1 MTLKPAVAGATG
13 STGSTGSTGTT
24 PRRTPPIR
32 PAPRR
37 TATRAAV
44 AVALLAAVLAAVC
57 ASFAIGTKSVPLS
70 DVLSAIAGSSEG
82 DAVVIRELRMP
93 RTAIGLIV
101 GLALGAAGAVAQDIT
116 RNPLGDPGL
125 IGISA
130 GGSFAVALGIGMF
143 GLTSP
148 YQYIWF
154 AFLGAALA
162 GLLAYAVGGTGYG
175 GATPAKL
182 ALAGAAVTVL
192 LDAGTN
198 TLVLLDVRTLD
209 QYRFWAVGSL
219 AGRDSGLA
227 WDLLPFA
234 VAGLV
239 LAVGLSGRL
248 NALALGDDLATS
260 LGTKVRTTRALG
272 AVAVILLAGT
282 AVAAAGPVTFV
293 GLVVPHVVRAFTGP
307 DARWLVPCS
316 ALGGAAL
323 MLTADVVGRMVA
335 RPGELEAGVV
345 TALLGAPFLALL
357 VKRGKLKEHTR

>member
-1 MTLKPAVAGATG
+1 MSLKPVTASPGAAGAPTV
-13 STGSTGSTGTT
+13 
-24 PRRTPPIR
+24 PPPSR
-32 PAPRR
+32 VVSRS
-37 TATRAAV
+37 
-44 AVALLAAVLAAVC
+44 LVLAALVVIVAAMGC
-57 ASFAIGTKSVPLS
+57 ASLAIGTKAVPLS
-70 DVLSAIAGSSEG
+70 DVLAAISGSDAG
-82 DAVVIRELRMP
+82 DAVVVRELRMP
-93 RTAIGLIV
+93 RTFLGLLV
-101 GLALGAAGAVAQDIT
+101 GLSLGAAGAVAQDIT

-130 GGSFAVALGIGMF
+130 GGSFAVAASIGVL
-143 GLTSP
+143 GLTSS

-154 AFLGAALA
+154 AFLGGALA
-162 GLLAYAVGGTGYG
+162 GLIAYAVGGTGHG

-219 AGRDSGLA
+219 AGRDPELGVQ
-227 WDLLPFA
+227 LLPF
-234 VAGLV
+234 VVVGLV
-239 LAVGLSGRL
+239 LAIGLGGRL
-248 NALALGDDLATS
+248 NALALGDDLASS
-260 LGTKVRTTRALG
+260 LGTPVKSTRALG
-272 AVAVILLAGT
+272 ALAVILLTGA
-282 AVAAAGPVTFV
+282 AVAAAGPVTFI

-316 ALGGAAL
+316 ALGGASL
-323 MLTADVVGRMVA
+323 MLAADVVGRMVA

>member
-1 MTLKPAVAGATG
+1 MSLKPVTADATAVSAPTVPP
-13 STGSTGSTGTT
+13 
-24 PRRTPPIR
+24 PRRVLS
-32 PAPRR
+32 R
-37 TATRAAV
+37 TLVLT
-44 AVALLAAVLAAVC
+44 ALLATVAAMVC
-57 ASFAIGTKSVPLS
+57 ASLAIGTKAVPLS
-70 DVLSAIAGSSEG
+70 DVVAAIAGSDAG
-82 DAVVIRELRMP
+82 DAVVVRELRMP
-93 RTAIGLIV
+93 RTFLGLLV

-130 GGSFAVALGIGMF
+130 GGSFAVAASIGML
-143 GLTSP
+143 GLTSS

-154 AFLGAALA
+154 AFLGGALA
-162 GLLAYAVGGTGYG
+162 GLIAYAVGGSGYG

-198 TLVLLDVRTLD
+198 TLILLDVRTLD

-219 AGRDSGLA
+219 AGRNAQLGME
-227 WDLLPFA
+227 LLPF
-234 VAGLV
+234 VLVGLV
-239 LAVGLSGRL
+239 LALGLSGRL
-248 NALALGDDLATS
+248 NALALGDDLASS
-260 LGTKVRTTRALG
+260 LGTPVKSTRALG
-272 AVAVILLAGT
+272 ALAVVLLTGA

-316 ALGGAAL
+316 ALGGASL
-323 MLTADVVGRMVA
+323 MLAADVVGRMVA

>member
-1 MTLKPAVAGATG
+1 MPYLVQVSVKPVAEEVAAA
-13 STGSTGSTGTT
+13 
-24 PRRTPPIR
+24 PP
-32 PAPRR
+32 PAPPPHQPPRV
-37 TATRAAV
+37 AARAV
-44 AVALLAAVLAAVC
+44 VTGILVVALVAAAC
-57 ASFAIGTKSVPLS
+57 ASLAIGTKSVPLS
-70 DVLSAIAGSSEG
+70 DVLHAIGGGTDG
-82 DAVVIRELRMP
+82 DAVVVRELRMP
-93 RTAIGLIV
+93 RTFLGLLV

-130 GGSFAVALGIGMF
+130 GGAFAVAAGIGAF
-143 GLTSP
+143 GLTSS
-148 YQYIWF
+148 YEYIWF
-154 AFLGAALA
+154 AFLGGALA
-162 GLLAYAVGGTGYG
+162 GLIAYAVGGTGYG

-219 AGRDSGLA
+219 AGRDAQLGLE
-227 WDLLPFA
+227 LLPFV
-234 VAGLV
+234 VAGLL
-239 LAVGLSGRL
+239 LAIGLSGRL
-248 NALALGDDLATS
+248 NALALGDDLATT
-260 LGTKVRTTRALG
+260 LGTRVRTTRALG
-272 AVAVILLAGT
+272 ALAVILLTGA
-282 AVAAAGPVTFV
+282 AVAAAGPVTFI

-316 ALGGAAL
+316 ALGGATL

-345 TALLGAPFLALL
+345 TALLGAPFLAAL
-357 VKRGKLKEHTR
+357 VKRGKLREHTR

>member
-1 MTLKPAVAGATG
+1 MSLKPVTADAAAVPVPAVPP
-13 STGSTGSTGTT
+13 
-24 PRRTPPIR
+24 PRRTLS
-32 PAPRR
+32 R
-37 TATRAAV
+37 TLVLTF
-44 AVALLAAVLAAVC
+44 LLALVVAMVC
-57 ASFAIGTKSVPLS
+57 ASLAIGTKSVPLS
-70 DVLSAIAGSSEG
+70 DVLAAIGGSEEG
-82 DAVVIRELRMP
+82 DAIVIRELRMP
-93 RTAIGLIV
+93 RTFLGLLV

-130 GGSFAVALGIGMF
+130 GGSFAVAASIGVL

-154 AFLGAALA
+154 AFLGGALA
-162 GLLAYAVGGTGYG
+162 GLIAYAVGGTGYG

-198 TLVLLDVRTLD
+198 TLVLMDVRTLD

-219 AGRDSGLA
+219 AGREAQLGME
-227 WDLLPFA
+227 LLPFLI
-234 VAGLV
+234 VGLA
-239 LAVGLSGRL
+239 LALGLSGRL
-248 NALALGDDLATS
+248 NALALGDDLASS
-260 LGTKVRTTRALG
+260 LGTPVRSTRALG
-272 AVAVILLAGT
+272 ALAVVLLTGA

-316 ALGGAAL
+316 ALGGASL
-323 MLTADVVGRMVA
+323 MLAADVVGRMVA

>member
-1 MTLKPAVAGATG
+1 MSLKPVTAPPGAAIAPTVPP
-13 STGSTGSTGTT
+13 
-24 PRRTPPIR
+24 PRRVVSR
-32 PAPRR
+32 S
-37 TATRAAV
+37 
-44 AVALLAAVLAAVC
+44 LVLAALAVIVAAMVC
-57 ASFAIGTKSVPLS
+57 ASLAIGTKAVPLS
-70 DVLSAIAGSSEG
+70 DVLAAISGSDAG
-82 DAVVIRELRMP
+82 DAVVVRELRMP
-93 RTAIGLIV
+93 RTFLGLLV
-101 GLALGAAGAVAQDIT
+101 GLSLGAAGAVAQDIT

-130 GGSFAVALGIGMF
+130 GGSFAVAASIGML
-143 GLTSP
+143 GLTSS

-154 AFLGAALA
+154 AFLGGALA
-162 GLLAYAVGGTGYG
+162 GLIAYAVGGTGYG

-219 AGRDSGLA
+219 AGRDSELGVQ
-227 WDLLPFA
+227 LLPF
-234 VAGLV
+234 VVVGLV
-239 LAVGLSGRL
+239 LAIGLSGRL
-248 NALALGDDLATS
+248 NALALGDDLASS
-260 LGTKVRTTRALG
+260 LGTPVKSTRALG
-272 AVAVILLAGT
+272 ALAVVLLTGA
-282 AVAAAGPVTFV
+282 AVAAAGPVTFI

-316 ALGGAAL
+316 ALGGASL
-323 MLTADVVGRMVA
+323 MLAADVVGRMVA

>member
-1 MTLKPAVAGATG
+1 MKPVTADATAVPAPTVPP
-13 STGSTGSTGTT
+13 
-24 PRRTPPIR
+24 PRRVLS
-32 PAPRR
+32 R
-37 TATRAAV
+37 TFVLTALFAT
-44 AVALLAAVLAAVC
+44 LAAMVC
-57 ASFAIGTKSVPLS
+57 ASLAIGTKAVPLS
-70 DVLSAIAGSSEG
+70 DVLAAIAGSDDG
-82 DAVVIRELRMP
+82 DAVVVRELRMP
-93 RTAIGLIV
+93 RTFLGLLV

-130 GGSFAVALGIGMF
+130 GGSFAVAASIGML
-143 GLTSP
+143 GLTSS

-154 AFLGAALA
+154 AFLGGALA
-162 GLLAYAVGGTGYG
+162 GLIAYAVGGTGYG

-198 TLVLLDVRTLD
+198 TLILLDVSTLD

-219 AGRDSGLA
+219 AGRDAQLGMELVPFVVVGLA
-227 WDLLPFA
+227 
-234 VAGLV
+234 
-239 LAVGLSGRL
+239 LALGLSGRL
-248 NALALGDDLATS
+248 NALALGDDVASS
-260 LGTKVRTTRALG
+260 LGTPVKSTRALG
-272 AVAVILLAGT
+272 ALAVVLLTGA

-316 ALGGAAL
+316 ALGGASL
-323 MLTADVVGRMVA
+323 MLAADVVGRMVA

>member
-1 MTLKPAVAGATG
+1 MSRSL
-13 STGSTGSTGTT
+13 
-24 PRRTPPIR
+24 
-32 PAPRR
+32 
-37 TATRAAV
+37 
-44 AVALLAAVLAAVC
+44 VLAALVVIVAAMVC
-57 ASFAIGTKSVPLS
+57 ASLAIGTKAVPLS
-70 DVLSAIAGSSEG
+70 DVLAAISGSDAG
-82 DAVVIRELRMP
+82 DAVVVRELRMP
-93 RTAIGLIV
+93 RTFLGLLV
-101 GLALGAAGAVAQDIT
+101 GLSLGAAGAVAQDIT

-130 GGSFAVALGIGMF
+130 GGSFAVAASIGML
-143 GLTSP
+143 GLTSS

-154 AFLGAALA
+154 AFLGGALA
-162 GLLAYAVGGTGYG
+162 GLIAYAVGGTGYG

-219 AGRDSGLA
+219 AGRDSELGVQ
-227 WDLLPFA
+227 LLPF
-234 VAGLV
+234 VVVGLV
-239 LAVGLSGRL
+239 LAIGLSGRL
-248 NALALGDDLATS
+248 NALALGDDLASS
-260 LGTKVRTTRALG
+260 LGTPVKSTRALG
-272 AVAVILLAGT
+272 ALAVVLLTGA
-282 AVAAAGPVTFV
+282 AVAAAGPVTFI

-316 ALGGAAL
+316 ALGGASL
-323 MLTADVVGRMVA
+323 MLAADVVGRMVA

>member
-1 MTLKPAVAGATG
+1 MSLKPVTAAAAAVPAPAVPP
-13 STGSTGSTGTT
+13 
-24 PRRTPPIR
+24 PRRLLS
-32 PAPRR
+32 R
-37 TATRAAV
+37 TLVFT
-44 AVALLAAVLAAVC
+44 ALLATVAAMVC
-57 ASFAIGTKSVPLS
+57 ASLAIGTKAVALS
-70 DVLSAIAGSSEG
+70 DVLSAIGGSEAG

-93 RTAIGLIV
+93 RTFLGLLV
-101 GLALGAAGAVAQDIT
+101 GLSLGAAGAVAQDIT

-130 GGSFAVALGIGMF
+130 GGSFAVAASIGVL
-143 GLTSP
+143 GLTSS

-154 AFLGAALA
+154 AFLGGALA
-162 GLLAYAVGGTGYG
+162 GLIAYAVGGTGYG

-219 AGRDSGLA
+219 AGRDAHLGVE
-227 WDLLPFA
+227 LLPF
-234 VAGLV
+234 VIVGLA
-239 LAVGLSGRL
+239 LALGLSGRL
-248 NALALGDDLATS
+248 NALALGDDVASS
-260 LGTKVRTTRALG
+260 LGTPVRSTRALG
-272 AVAVILLAGT
+272 AVAVVLLTGA

-316 ALGGAAL
+316 ALGGASL
-323 MLTADVVGRMVA
+323 MLGADVVGRMVA

>member
-1 MTLKPAVAGATG
+1 MSLKPVTASPGAASAPTVPP
-13 STGSTGSTGTT
+13 
-24 PRRTPPIR
+24 PRR
-32 PAPRR
+32 
-37 TATRAAV
+37 V
-44 AVALLAAVLAAVC
+44 ASRSLVLAALVVTVAAMVC
-57 ASFAIGTKSVPLS
+57 ASLAIGTKAVPFS
-70 DVLSAIAGSSEG
+70 DVLAAISGSDAG
-82 DAVVIRELRMP
+82 DAVVVRELRMP
-93 RTAIGLIV
+93 RTFLGLLV
-101 GLALGAAGAVAQDIT
+101 GLSLGAAGAVAQDIT

-130 GGSFAVALGIGMF
+130 GGSFAVAASIGML
-143 GLTSP
+143 GLTSS

-154 AFLGAALA
+154 AFLGGALA
-162 GLLAYAVGGTGYG
+162 GLIAYAVGGTGYG

-219 AGRDSGLA
+219 AGRDPQLGMQ
-227 WDLLPFA
+227 LLPF
-234 VAGLV
+234 VVVGLV
-239 LAVGLSGRL
+239 LAIGLSGRL
-248 NALALGDDLATS
+248 NALALGDDLASS
-260 LGTKVRTTRALG
+260 LGTPVKSTRALG
-272 AVAVILLAGT
+272 ALAVVLLTGA
-282 AVAAAGPVTFV
+282 AVAAAGPVTFI

-316 ALGGAAL
+316 ALGGASL
-323 MLTADVVGRMVA
+323 MLAADVVGRMVA

>member
-1 MTLKPAVAGATG
+1 MKPVVGGLAPEARRAAPPPPP
-13 STGSTGSTGTT
+13 
-24 PRRTPPIR
+24 PRRVAAR
-32 PAPRR
+32 
-37 TATRAAV
+37 ATVAAV
-44 AVALLAAVLAAVC
+44 LLAAVLAAVC
-57 ASFAIGTKSVPLS
+57 ASFAIGTKAVPLS
-70 DVLSAIAGSSEG
+70 DVLAAIGGGTDG

-93 RTAIGLIV
+93 RTFLGLLV

-130 GGSFAVALGIGMF
+130 GGAFAVAVSIGAL

-148 YQYIWF
+148 YEYIWF

-219 AGRDSGLA
+219 AGREAGLA
-227 WDLLPFA
+227 MQLLPFVA
-234 VAGLV
+234 VGLL

-248 NALALGDDLATS
+248 NALALGDDLASS
-260 LGTKVRTTRALG
+260 LGTKVKATRALG
-272 AVAVILLAGT
+272 AVAVILLAGA
-282 AVAAAGPVTFV
+282 AVAAAGPVTFI

-323 MLTADVVGRMVA
+323 MLTADVVGRMAA

-345 TALLGAPFLALL
+345 TALLGAPFLAVL

>member
-1 MTLKPAVAGATG
+1 MSLKPVAEGAAAAPPP
-13 STGSTGSTGTT
+13 SPPPRTT
-24 PRRTPPIR
+24 PRI
-32 PAPRR
+32 
-37 TATRAAV
+37 AARGVV
-44 AVALLAAVLAAVC
+44 AVLLVTALVAAAC
-57 ASFAIGTKSVPLS
+57 ASLAIGTKAVPLS
-70 DVLSAIAGSSEG
+70 DVLHAIGGGTDG

-93 RTAIGLIV
+93 RTFLGLLV

-130 GGSFAVALGIGMF
+130 GGAFAVAVGIGAF
-143 GLTSP
+143 GLTSS
-148 YQYIWF
+148 YEYIWF
-154 AFLGAALA
+154 AFLGGALA
-162 GLLAYAVGGTGYG
+162 GLIAYAVGGTGYG

-219 AGRDSGLA
+219 AGRDAQLGVE
-227 WDLLPFA
+227 LLPFI
-234 VAGLV
+234 VVGLL
-239 LAVGLSGRL
+239 LAIGLSGRF
-248 NALALGDDLATS
+248 NALALGDDLATT
-260 LGTKVRTTRALG
+260 LGTKVRTTRLLG
-272 AVAVILLAGT
+272 ALTVILLTGA

-293 GLVVPHVVRAFTGP
+293 GLVVPHVIRAFTGP

-316 ALGGAAL
+316 ALGGATL
-323 MLTADVVGRMVA
+323 MLSADVVGRMVA

-345 TALLGAPFLALL
+345 TAMLGAPFLALL

>member
-1 MTLKPAVAGATG
+1 MLTV
-13 STGSTGSTGTT
+13 
-24 PRRTPPIR
+24 
-32 PAPRR
+32 
-37 TATRAAV
+37 
-44 AVALLAAVLAAVC
+44 LLALVAAMVC
-57 ASFAIGTKSVPLS
+57 ASLAIGTKSVPLS
-70 DVLSAIAGSSEG
+70 DVLAAMGGSDEG

-93 RTAIGLIV
+93 RTFLGLLV
-101 GLALGAAGAVAQDIT
+101 GIALGAAGAVAQDIT

-130 GGSFAVALGIGMF
+130 GGSFAVAASIGVL
-143 GLTSP
+143 GLTSS

-154 AFLGAALA
+154 AFLGGALA
-162 GLLAYAVGGTGYG
+162 GLIAYAVGGTGYG

-198 TLVLLDVRTLD
+198 TLVLMDVRTLD

-219 AGRDSGLA
+219 AGRDAGLGME
-227 WDLLPFA
+227 LLPF
-234 VAGLV
+234 VLVGLV
-239 LAVGLSGRL
+239 LALGLSGRL
-248 NALALGDDLATS
+248 NSLALGDDLASS
-260 LGTKVRTTRALG
+260 LGTPVRSTRALG
-272 AVAVILLAGT
+272 ALAVVLLTGA

-316 ALGGAAL
+316 ALGGASL
-323 MLTADVVGRMVA
+323 MLAADVVGRMVA

>member
-1 MTLKPAVAGATG
+1 MTVKPATGGAV
-13 STGSTGSTGTT
+13 S
-24 PRRTPPIR
+24 PAR
-32 PAPRR
+32 PAPPPLPPRPV
-37 TATRAAV
+37 AARLTV
-44 AVALLAAVLAAVC
+44 AAALLAVVVAMVC
-57 ASFAIGTKSVPLS
+57 ASLAIGTKSVPLS
-70 DVLSAIAGSSEG
+70 DVLAAIGGSSDG
-82 DAVVIRELRMP
+82 DAVVVRELRMP
-93 RTAIGLIV
+93 RTFLGLLV

-130 GGSFAVALGIGMF
+130 GGAFAVAAGIGML
-143 GLTSP
+143 GLTSS

-154 AFLGAALA
+154 AFLGGALA
-162 GLLAYAVGGTGYG
+162 GLLAYTVGGTGYG

-182 ALAGAAVTVL
+182 ALAGAAVSVL

-219 AGRDSGLA
+219 AGRDAGLGME
-227 WDLLPFA
+227 LLPF
-234 VAGLV
+234 VGVGLL
-239 LAVGLSGRL
+239 LALGLSGRL
-248 NALALGDDLATS
+248 NALALGDDLATT

-272 AVAVILLAGT
+272 AVAVILLTGA

-323 MLTADVVGRMVA
+323 MLAADVVGRMVA
-335 RPGELEAGVV
+335 RPGELEAGVI

>member
-1 MTLKPAVAGATG
+1 MSLKPVTAPPGAAIAPTVPP
-13 STGSTGSTGTT
+13 
-24 PRRTPPIR
+24 PRGVVSRS
-32 PAPRR
+32 
-37 TATRAAV
+37 
-44 AVALLAAVLAAVC
+44 LVLAALVVIVAAMVC
-57 ASFAIGTKSVPLS
+57 ASLAIGTKAVPLS
-70 DVLSAIAGSSEG
+70 DVLAAISGSDAG
-82 DAVVIRELRMP
+82 DAVVVRELRMP
-93 RTAIGLIV
+93 RTFLGLLV
-101 GLALGAAGAVAQDIT
+101 GLSLGAAGAVAQDIT

-130 GGSFAVALGIGMF
+130 GGSFAVAASIGML
-143 GLTSP
+143 GLTSS

-154 AFLGAALA
+154 AFLGGALA
-162 GLLAYAVGGTGYG
+162 GLIAYAVGGTGYG

-219 AGRDSGLA
+219 AGRDSELGVQ
-227 WDLLPFA
+227 LLPF
-234 VAGLV
+234 VVVGLV
-239 LAVGLSGRL
+239 LAIGLSGRL
-248 NALALGDDLATS
+248 NALALGDDLASS
-260 LGTKVRTTRALG
+260 LGTPVKSTRALG
-272 AVAVILLAGT
+272 ALAVVLLTGA
-282 AVAAAGPVTFV
+282 AVAAAGPVTFI

-316 ALGGAAL
+316 ALGGASL
-323 MLTADVVGRMVA
+323 MLAADVVGRMVA

>member
-1 MTLKPAVAGATG
+1 MTLKPVDAGAVDAAAHR
-13 STGSTGSTGTT
+13 
-24 PRRTPPIR
+24 PAPPP

-37 TATRAAV
+37 VATRATVTAV
-44 AVALLAAVLAAVC
+44 LLTAVLAAVC
-57 ASFAIGTKSVPLS
+57 ASLAIGTKAVPLS
-70 DVLSAIAGSSEG
+70 DVLTALGGGTEG

-93 RTAIGLIV
+93 RTFLGLLV
-101 GLALGAAGAVAQDIT
+101 GMALGAAGAVAQDIT

-130 GGSFAVALGIGMF
+130 GGAFAVAASIGAL

-148 YQYIWF
+148 YEYIWF

-162 GLLAYAVGGTGYG
+162 GMLAYAVGGTGYG

-219 AGRDSGLA
+219 AGREAELGLQ
-227 WDLLPFA
+227 LLPF
-234 VAGLV
+234 VGVGLL
-239 LAVGLSGRL
+239 LALGLSGRL
-248 NALALGDDLATS
+248 NALALGDDLASS

-272 AVAVILLAGT
+272 AVAVILLAGA

-345 TALLGAPFLALL
+345 TALLGAPFLAYL
-357 VKRGKLKEHTR
+357 VKRGKLKEHSR

>member
-1 MTLKPAVAGATG
+1 MSLKPVTAPPGAAIAPTVPP
-13 STGSTGSTGTT
+13 S
-24 PRRTPPIR
+24 RRVVSR
-32 PAPRR
+32 S
-37 TATRAAV
+37 
-44 AVALLAAVLAAVC
+44 LVLAALVVIVAAMVC
-57 ASFAIGTKSVPLS
+57 ASLAIGTKAVPLS
-70 DVLSAIAGSSEG
+70 DVLAAISGSDAG
-82 DAVVIRELRMP
+82 DAVVVRELRMP
-93 RTAIGLIV
+93 RTFLGLLV
-101 GLALGAAGAVAQDIT
+101 GLSLGAAGAVAQDIT

-130 GGSFAVALGIGMF
+130 GGSFAVAASIGML
-143 GLTSP
+143 GLTSS

-154 AFLGAALA
+154 AFLGGALA
-162 GLLAYAVGGTGYG
+162 GLIAYAVGGTGYG

-219 AGRDSGLA
+219 AGRDSELGVQ
-227 WDLLPFA
+227 LLPF
-234 VAGLV
+234 VVVGLV
-239 LAVGLSGRL
+239 LAIGLSGRL
-248 NALALGDDLATS
+248 NALALGDDLASS
-260 LGTKVRTTRALG
+260 LGTPVKSTRALG
-272 AVAVILLAGT
+272 ALAVVLLTGA
-282 AVAAAGPVTFV
+282 AVAAAGPVTFI

-316 ALGGAAL
+316 ALGGASL
-323 MLTADVVGRMVA
+323 MLAADVVGRMAA

>member
-1 MTLKPAVAGATG
+1 MSANPVTTGAAAL
-13 STGSTGSTGTT
+13 
-24 PRRTPPIR
+24 PR
-32 PAPRR
+32 PAPPPLPSPHVGRR
-37 TATRAAV
+37 VSV
-44 AVALLAAVLAAVC
+44 AVVLLAAVVAAAC
-57 ASFAIGTKSVPLS
+57 ASLAIGTKAVPLS
-70 DVLSAIAGSSEG
+70 DVLAAIGGSTDG
-82 DAVVIRELRMP
+82 DAVVVRELRMP
-93 RTAIGLIV
+93 RTFLGLLV

-130 GGSFAVALGIGMF
+130 GGAFAVAASIGAL
-143 GLTSP
+143 GLTSS
-148 YQYIWF
+148 YQYVWF
-154 AFLGAALA
+154 AFLGGALA

-219 AGRDSGLA
+219 AGRDAGLA
-227 WDLLPFA
+227 MELVPFIAVGLLLA
-234 VAGLV
+234 VA
-239 LAVGLSGRL
+239 LSGRL

-260 LGTKVRTTRALG
+260 LGTRVRTTRALG
-272 AVAVILLAGT
+272 ALAVILLTGA
-282 AVAAAGPVTFV
+282 AVAAAGPVSFI

-345 TALLGAPFLALL
+345 TAMLGAPFLAAL

>member
-1 MTLKPAVAGATG
+1 MQVSVKPVAEGAATA
-13 STGSTGSTGTT
+13 
-24 PRRTPPIR
+24 PP
-32 PAPRR
+32 PAPPRPQPPR
-37 TATRAAV
+37 VAARAVV
-44 AVALLAAVLAAVC
+44 AALLVAALIAAVC
-57 ASFAIGTKSVPLS
+57 ASLAIGTKSVPLS
-70 DVLSAIAGSSEG
+70 DVLHAIGGGTDG
-82 DAVVIRELRMP
+82 DAVIVRELRMP
-93 RTAIGLIV
+93 RTFLGLLV

-130 GGSFAVALGIGMF
+130 GGSFAVAAGIGAF
-143 GLTSP
+143 GLTSS

-154 AFLGAALA
+154 AFLGGALA

-219 AGRDSGLA
+219 AGRDAHLGLE
-227 WDLLPFA
+227 LLPF
-234 VAGLV
+234 VVVGLL
-239 LAVGLSGRL
+239 LAIGLSGRL
-248 NALALGDDLATS
+248 NALALGDDLATT
-260 LGTKVRTTRALG
+260 LGTKVRTTRLLG
-272 AVAVILLAGT
+272 AVAVILLTGA

-316 ALGGAAL
+316 ALGGATL
-323 MLTADVVGRMVA
+323 MLGADVVGRMVA

-345 TALLGAPFLALL
+345 TAMLGAPFLALL

>member
-1 MTLKPAVAGATG
+1 MNLKPVDAGVAAVTG
-13 STGSTGSTGTT
+13 HPAPSS
-24 PRRTPPIR
+24 

-37 TATRAAV
+37 TAARAAV
-44 AVALLAAVLAAVC
+44 TAVLLGAVVAAVC
-57 ASFAIGTKSVPLS
+57 ASLAIGTKAVPLS
-70 DVLSAIAGSSEG
+70 DVLTAIGGGTEG

-93 RTAIGLIV
+93 RTFLGLLV

-130 GGSFAVALGIGMF
+130 GGSFAVAASIGAL

-148 YQYIWF
+148 YEYIWF

-219 AGRDSGLA
+219 AGRDAELGVQLA
-227 WDLLPFA
+227 PFVA
-234 VAGLV
+234 AGLL
-239 LAVGLSGRL
+239 LALGLSGRL
-248 NALALGDDLATS
+248 NALALGDDLASS

-272 AVAVILLAGT
+272 AVAVILLAGA

-293 GLVVPHVVRAFTGP
+293 GLVVPHVIRAFTGP

-345 TALLGAPFLALL
+345 TALLGAPFLAFL

>member
-1 MTLKPAVAGATG
+1 MSVKPVTGGAVSPA
-13 STGSTGSTGTT
+13 
-24 PRRTPPIR
+24 R
-32 PAPRR
+32 PAPPPPPSRQV
-37 TATRAAV
+37 AARLTVV
-44 AVALLAAVLAAVC
+44 AALLAVVVALVC
-57 ASFAIGTKSVPLS
+57 ASLAIGTKSVPLS
-70 DVLSAIAGSSEG
+70 DVLAAIGGSTDG
-82 DAVVIRELRMP
+82 DAVVVRELRMP
-93 RTAIGLIV
+93 RTLLGLLV

-125 IGISA
+125 IGVSA
-130 GGSFAVALGIGMF
+130 GGAFAVAAGIGML
-143 GLTSP
+143 GLTSS

-154 AFLGAALA
+154 AFLGGALA

-182 ALAGAAVTVL
+182 ALAGAAVSVL

-219 AGRDSGLA
+219 AGRDAGLA
-227 WDLLPFA
+227 VEILPFVA
-234 VAGLV
+234 VGLL
-239 LAVGLSGRL
+239 LAFGLSGRL
-248 NALALGDDLATS
+248 NALALGDDLATT

-272 AVAVILLAGT
+272 AVAVIVLTGA

-293 GLVVPHVVRAFTGP
+293 GLVVPHVVRALTGP

-323 MLTADVVGRMVA
+323 MLAADVTGRMVA
-335 RPGELEAGVV
+335 RPGELEAGVI